1 MLKLNGSEYN
11 LDNLFGINFDL
22 LKEILIKLAKNNDNT
37 IKDINA
43 IKNTNI
49 SRDQRIS
56 ALEQKI
62 TELKNNINII
72 SNNINNTPKENEI
85 KNIIKED
92 KKIEVTFEASN
103 NNEVNVKNNNLIS
116 KIDDFIISSEELK
129 QLEENRANTE
139 KNLPIKIEIKNTKDQ
154 DIIIKKEKST
164 EKPKPK
170 KINNLIK
177 QYKEKPFTKKSIE
190 KI

>member
-37 IKDINA
+37 IKDINV

-72 SNNINNTPKENEI
+72 SNNINNIPKEKEI

-103 NNEVNVKNNNLIS
+103 NNEINVKNNNLMVQV
-116 KIDDFIISSEELK
+116 LK
-129 QLEENRANTE
+129 KVYQ
-139 KNLPIKIEIKNTKDQ
+139 
-154 DIIIKKEKST
+154 
-164 EKPKPK
+164 
-170 KINNLIK
+170 
-177 QYKEKPFTKKSIE
+177 
-190 KI
+190 

>member
-72 SNNINNTPKENEI
+72 SNNRNNRPKE
-85 KNIIKED
+85 K
-92 KKIEVTFEASN
+92 
-103 NNEVNVKNNNLIS
+103 
-116 KIDDFIISSEELK
+116 
-129 QLEENRANTE
+129 
-139 KNLPIKIEIKNTKDQ
+139 
-154 DIIIKKEKST
+154 
-164 EKPKPK
+164 
-170 KINNLIK
+170 
-177 QYKEKPFTKKSIE
+177 
-190 KI
+190 